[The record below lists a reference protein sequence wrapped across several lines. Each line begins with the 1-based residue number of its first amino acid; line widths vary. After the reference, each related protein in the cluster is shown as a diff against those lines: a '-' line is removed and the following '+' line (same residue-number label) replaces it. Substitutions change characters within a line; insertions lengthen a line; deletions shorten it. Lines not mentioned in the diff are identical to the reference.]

1 MYITVSGKG
10 RSKVVQVIEDTR
22 ISRTSNKKSKVL
34 RTLGKYSD
42 MLADDP
48 DFLVKLKAEMKQ
60 KTLEQKASRTPL
72 TVQLVSDPVLSDTD
86 VTASYTFSCYRQE
99 TLVLK

>member
-1 MYITVSGKG
+1 MCITVSGKG
-10 RSKVVQVIEDTR
+10 QSKVVQVKEDTR
-22 ISRTSNKKSKVL
+22 SPGTSEKKSTVL

-48 DFLVKLKAEMKQ
+48 DFLVRLKAEMKQ
-60 KTLEQKASRTPL
+60 KTLEQNASPTPL
-72 TVQLVSDPVLSDTD
+72 TVQLASDPVLSDTD
-86 VTASYTFSCYRQE
+86 VTASYTFSCHRQE